1 MWSLL
6 EIWIYVDFVKTLDFY
21 VEFVKKMDFF
31 SLSGTV
37 LRVGPPGFPPGFS
50 LSLWDL
56 SLRSSRSQRGKVS
69 PRLLHSGT
77 SRHFPGIYISL
88 SPGPRGVSQAF
99 TSLSLG
105 PRGVSEAFTPCM
117 SPGEVLVGYRTG
129 LPNFGSPGG
138 VSQERKGET
147 DGICVGVPNLGRCSR
162 GRTPGF

>member
-1 MWSLL
+1 M
-6 EIWIYVDFVKTLDFY
+6 DFVKTLDFY

-77 SRHFPGIYISL
+77 SRHFPG
-88 SPGPRGVSQAF
+88 VS
-99 TSLSLG
+99 SLG
-105 PRGVSEAFTPCM
+105 SPESRSPRARSARGFSELSSGAQPLRSAGGSLPVFVS
-117 SPGEVLVGYRTG
+117 
-129 LPNFGSPGG
+129 
-138 VSQERKGET
+138 
-147 DGICVGVPNLGRCSR
+147 
-162 GRTPGF
+162 